1 MGARVSRRDFLVTAG
16 VGAAALAAGR
26 RATAQDKKT
35 LVVAW
40 DSDIDNLDPAVFKAQ
55 GGYVTV
61 ANTTD
66 APLMWKVQPIEG
78 KPGLLRSQPGEWD
91 GHLAESWTME
101 DNGATIVLKIRR
113 GVKFPSG
120 RPVNA
125 HAFKYSFDR
134 GLLSPGYM
142 KLIFP
147 TLIQVSAPEQFVV
160 RDDYTFAIAMKAPSP
175 MGIDTVTLSNN
186 AILDPELVKANA
198 TKDDPWATE
207 WLKRNNASIG
217 PYRLV
222 KNEPGVEIEMR
233 PPRTTGGPS
242 PTSSGWS

>member
-26 RATAQDKKT
+26 RATAQDQKT
-35 LVVAW
+35 LVGAW
-40 DSDIDNLDPAVFKAQ
+40 ASRRAQLDPARVEAWASDIDNRDPAVFKAQ
-55 GGYVTV
+55 GGYVTG

-78 KPGLLRSQPGEWD
+78 KPGLFRSQPGEWD

-160 RDDYTFAIAMKAPSP
+160 RDDYPFAIAMKAPSP
-175 MGIDTVTLSNN
+175 MVIDTVTLSNN
-186 AILDPELVKANA
+186 AILDPEKDTAKS
-198 TKDDPWATE
+198 TKD
-207 WLKRNNASIG
+207 
-217 PYRLV
+217 
-222 KNEPGVEIEMR
+222 
-233 PPRTTGGPS
+233 
-242 PTSSGWS
+242 